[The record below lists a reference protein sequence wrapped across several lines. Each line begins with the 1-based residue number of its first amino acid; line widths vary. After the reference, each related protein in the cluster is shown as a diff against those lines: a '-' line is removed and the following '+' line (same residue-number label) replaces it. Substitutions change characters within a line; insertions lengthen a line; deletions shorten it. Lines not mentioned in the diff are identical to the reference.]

1 MQDVAAA
8 GLDVWLNGNAIREVE
23 CLVPDMNGIA
33 RGKVLPVARF
43 VDALRGSALYL
54 PSSAF
59 LVALDGQYSG
69 SIDMGFAYRDPD
81 TQLVPDLGTLHV
93 TGQGRASV
101 ICDAH
106 HLHGSPWG
114 AAPRQ
119 VLKHVLSLYSQRGWT
134 PVVAPEVEFYLVTP
148 ETDPQ
153 RPVSAAVGCEGRA
166 EKSQHPYDLR
176 AADAFEPF
184 IRQVRAEAETI
195 GLPLDTLLHETGPAQ
210 LEINLLHGNALRLA
224 DQVIQFKQ
232 AARRAAEAQGY
243 RVTFMAKPHAEDA
256 GSSMHLHVSLT
267 GPDGANLFADGE
279 GTDSTMFR
287 SFIGGLQKY
296 LPQLMVM
303 LAPNPNSFRRIRPKH
318 SAPANVEW
326 SGDNRSCGLRVPAG
340 GSAARRVE
348 NRLPGADANPY
359 IAIAATLV
367 SGLLGVEEGLDRSP
381 EAADN
386 AYDKPSTLPPTMED
400 ALARFAACKAAWQ
413 MLGEDFC
420 ETYHKVKSVELDAF
434 QTVVTVW
441 EREHLLYA
449 V

>member
-1 MQDVAAA
+1 
-8 GLDVWLNGNAIREVE
+8 
-23 CLVPDMNGIA
+23 MNGVA

-43 VDALRGSALYL
+43 VDALRGSPLYL

-69 SIDMGFAYRDPD
+69 SIDMDFAYRDPD
-81 TQLVPDLGTLHV
+81 MQLAPDLGTVHL

-106 HLHGSPWG
+106 HLDGRPWG

-119 VLKHVLSLYSQRGWT
+119 VLKHVLGLYAQRGWT
-134 PVVAPEVEFYLVTP
+134 PVVAPEVEFYLVAP
-148 ETDPQ
+148 QSDPQ
-153 RPVSAAVGCEGRA
+153 RPVTAAVGLSGRA
-166 EKSQHPYDLR
+166 ERSQHPYDLR
-176 AADAFEPF
+176 ATHAFEPF
-184 IRQVRAEAETI
+184 IRQVRAEAETA

-210 LEINLLHGNALRLA
+210 LEINLLHGDALRLA

-232 AARRAAEAQGY
+232 VARRAAEAQGY
-243 RVTFMAKPHAEDA
+243 QVTFMAKPRAEDA
-256 GSSMHLHVSLT
+256 GSSMHLHVSLI

-279 GTDSTMFR
+279 GTDSSMFR

-326 SGDNRSCGLRVPAG
+326 SRDNRSCGLRVPAG
-340 GSAARRVE
+340 GRAARRVE

-359 IAIAATLV
+359 LAIAATLV
-367 SGLLGVEEGLDRSP
+367 SGLLGVEEGLDRSL

-386 AYDKPSTLPPTMED
+386 AYDRPSTLPATMEE
-400 ALARFAACKAAWQ
+400 ALTRFAICEPAQ
-413 MLGEDFC
+413 RLLGDDFC
-420 ETYHKVKSVELDAF
+420 QTYLRVKSVELDTF
-434 QTVVTVW
+434 QAIVTAW
-441 EREHLLYA
+441 EREHLLYS